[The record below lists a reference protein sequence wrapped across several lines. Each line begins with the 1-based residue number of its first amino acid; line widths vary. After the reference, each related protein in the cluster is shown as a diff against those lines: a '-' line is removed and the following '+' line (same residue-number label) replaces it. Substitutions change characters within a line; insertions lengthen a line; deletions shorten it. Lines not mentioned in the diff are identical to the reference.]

1 MALSK
6 DTPRN
11 WQLGDFQDYPMAAG
25 AVVFEG
31 SALGDNG
38 SGYVRALQAGDPFR
52 GFADDPYDNTTG
64 TNGTIYARARRVGQT
79 ELVISGLAITDVD
92 KPVYASDDGT
102 FTLTA
107 TGNSYI
113 GRIVRFTTNGNA
125 LVEIDPPEL
134 GKISTLND
142 STGGTASTTLAAIAS
157 GTPADLTA
165 QGVING
171 VIRNAIASL
180 TAQVNAIAQM
190 TK

>member
-1 MALSK
+1 L
-6 DTPRN
+6 
-11 WQLGDFQDYPMAAG
+11 
-25 AVVFEG
+25 V
-31 SALGDNG
+31 
-38 SGYVRALQAGDPFR
+38 
-52 GFADDPYDNTTG
+52 
-64 TNGTIYARARRVGQT
+64 

-107 TGNSYI
+107 TSNSYI
-113 GRIVRFTTNGNA
+113 GRIIRFTTGGNA
-125 LVEIDPPEL
+125 IVEIDPPEL
-134 GKISTLND
+134 GKISTLLD

-171 VIRNAIASL
+171 VIRNAIASMA
-180 TAQVNAIAQM
+180 AQVNAIAQM